1 MSTKPNILAA
11 VDLDSHATAV
21 IADAARLAALCQGHL
36 VIAHVLDNAWQVEP
50 DQPFAQ
56 RPGVARDAMVRHAR
70 ASLVGMVSHLDLPTD
85 WIEIRVE
92 TGNVTQA
99 LSEVAGA
106 LQPKYCLVG
115 PARLGPFSPSAGL
128 ASALKERSDCE
139 VLRVASKRR
148 RDEEGIGAW
157 VRHQLEETLGTPTG
171 QGS

>member
-11 VDLDSHATAV
+11 VDLDGHATTV

-36 VIAHVLDNAWQVEP
+36 VIVHVLDDAWQVQP

-56 RPGVARDAMVRHAR
+56 RPDVVRDAMVRHAR

-92 TGNVTQA
+92 AGPVTRA
-99 LSEVAGA
+99 LSEIAGA

-115 PARLGPFSPSAGL
+115 PARFGPFSPSAGL
-128 ASALKERSDCE
+128 ASALKEQSDCE
-139 VLRVASKRR
+139 VLRIAAKRAE
-148 RDEEGIGAW
+148 DGGGIGAW
-157 VRHQLEETLGTPTG
+157 VRQQLEGGLGAPTG